1 MLSLPLVKK
10 IEAHTVK
17 DFLKR
22 FLALSLLVLVLLSS
36 CSIQRGLKTF
46 FNFPVETTQT
56 AKGAKI
62 ATANFGHVLCTKC
75 SDLKI
80 FGTDLSDASLLLKL
94 SPAVILTALFTFLV
108 GTFSFQNKGTRIFK
122 IPLPFREIP
131 KYLLFSKLLFYDLR

>member
-1 MLSLPLVKK
+1 MLSLPIVKK
-10 IEAHTVK
+10 IEAHTIK

-22 FLALSLLVLVLLSS
+22 FFALSLLVLVLLSS

-75 SDLKI
+75 SDLKVL
-80 FGTDLSDASLLLKL
+80 GTDLSDQSLLLKL
-94 SPAVILTALFTFLV
+94 SPAVILTALFTFIF
-108 GTFSFQNKGTRIFK
+108 GAFSYHNKETRIFK
-122 IPLPFREIP
+122 IPLSLRKIP
-131 KYLLFSKLLFYDLR
+131 KYLLFSRLLFYDLR